1 MHPIFKKL
9 AIAVASPVIFLGAA
23 EFAAETLDYV
33 PRRQSPISF
42 WGEAHD
48 SQFDEQDAPFRPH
61 TGWFWEPRP
70 GGLFVGERINADGYR
85 GRIFA
90 RTKSAAFRIAAL
102 GDSSTMGY
110 GVREAESW
118 PRKLED
124 ELRSHGYDAEVLNFG
139 VVGFSSF
146 QGRQYYSGKAL
157 QYAPDLVI
165 TAFGAINEQFTAE
178 RGLTDILK
186 SQYLSR
192 PKYQIRNALGRFTVF
207 RWLEQHFGQTE
218 KIDLAALASRPDSA
232 PAKLPR
238 VSPTEFIAFHREIA
252 GTQRAR
258 GAKFAMVDVPRMRIV
273 ERDFP
278 TTPSYTEAI
287 HTVAKELGVPL
298 APVYQ
303 RFRELEVQRN
313 RHPQWT
319 EDRNAEFLDM
329 VHPSVAGH
337 QLYAQIVAKSLL
349 EGGILPD
356 SAKTL
361 TVSAPK

>member
-1 MHPIFKKL
+1 MQPILKKL
-9 AIAVASPVIFLGAA
+9 ALAVASPVIFLGIA
-23 EFAAETLDYV
+23 EFAAETLDFV

-61 TGWFWEPRP
+61 NGWFWEPRP
-70 GGLFVGERINADGYR
+70 GGLFVGERINEDGYR

-90 RTKSAAFRIAAL
+90 RTKSAAFRIATL

-110 GVREAESW
+110 GVREAEAWS
-118 PRKLED
+118 RKLEE
-124 ELRSHGYDAEVLNFG
+124 ELRAIGYDVEVLNFG

-146 QGRQYYSGKAL
+146 QGKQYYSGKAL
-157 QYAPDLVI
+157 LYSPDLVI
-165 TAFGAINEQFTAE
+165 TAFGAINEQFPAE

-186 SQYLSR
+186 AQYLSR
-192 PKYQIRNALGRFTVF
+192 PKYQIRSALSKFTVF
-207 RWLEQHFGQTE
+207 RWLEQRLGQTE
-218 KIDLAALASRPDSA
+218 RIDLTAQVSKPDSA

-238 VSPTEFIAFHREIA
+238 VSPAEFVAFHREIA
-252 GTQRAR
+252 GTQRSR
-258 GAKFAMVDVPRMRIV
+258 GAAFAMVDVPRMRIV

-287 HTVAKELGVPL
+287 RTVAKELAVPL

-303 RFRELEVQRN
+303 RFRTLEMQNN
-313 RHPQWT
+313 RQPQWV
-319 EDRNAEFLDM
+319 EDHNAEFLDM
-329 VHPSVAGH
+329 VHPNAAGH
-337 QLYAQIVAKSLL
+337 QLYAQIVAKSLV
-349 EGGILPD
+349 EGGLLPD

-361 TVSAPK
+361 KGSAPK